1 MESKDLIGIAPA
13 HLQHVKSAQPAWL
26 TTYRWIIS
34 QLFVVVMTENKEG
47 TDISFP
53 RIILEDVCHKSPKG
67 KKQKK
72 RSGILPS
79 AVQ

>member
-1 MESKDLIGIAPA
+1 MSLALPAPA
-13 HLQHVKSAQPAWL
+13 HLQHGKSAQPAWL

-34 QLFVVVMTENKEG
+34 QLFAVAKTENKG
-47 TDISFP
+47 GMDISFLS
-53 RIILEDVCHKSPKG
+53 IILEDVCHKSHKG